1 MGAIQKK
8 VSQKVET
15 VQKGRG
21 RRISAK
27 SQKVKIQNEDYFEK
41 RGGGRFSN
49 KSQIQITEIRP

>member
-27 SQKVKIQNEDYFEK
+27 SQKVKIQHEDYFEK
-41 RGGGRFSN
+41 WGRGGFSN
-49 KSQIQITEIRP
+49 KFQIQITEMRP